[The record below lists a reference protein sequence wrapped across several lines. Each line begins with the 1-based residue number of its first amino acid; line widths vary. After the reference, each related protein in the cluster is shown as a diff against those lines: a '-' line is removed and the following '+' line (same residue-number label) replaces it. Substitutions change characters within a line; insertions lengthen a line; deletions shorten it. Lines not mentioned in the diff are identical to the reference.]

1 MSVPL
6 KPCPFCGGEARL
18 RKIRFGYLELYGGD
32 GDHSSI
38 QDERYDAILEFKRD
52 ALKAA
57 KTHII
62 FKAALKIISE

>member
-1 MSVPL
+1 MNDINEPNGIHIKDL
-6 KPCPFCGGEARL
+6 YQWFDEE
-18 RKIRFGYLELYGGD
+18 LELYGGD

>member
-1 MSVPL
+1 MNEINESNGIHIKDL
-6 KPCPFCGGEARL
+6 DQWFDEE
-18 RKIRFGYLELYGGD
+18 LELYGGD

-38 QDERYDAILEFKRD
+38 QDERYDAILEYKRD

-57 KTHII
+57 KHHII

>member
-1 MSVPL
+1 MNDINEPNGIHIKDLDQWFDEEL
-6 KPCPFCGGEARL
+6 K
-18 RKIRFGYLELYGGD
+18 LYGGD

>member
-38 QDERYDAILEFKRD
+38 QDERYDA
-52 ALKAA
+52 LKAA